1 MKNDHSFYKAAA
13 ALAVLVALA
22 VTSFTWPAANLAP
35 RDLPIGTVGAAAV
48 PAGVEG
54 HRFADEAAARD
65 AIRNREV
72 YGAVAP
78 GRLLVA
84 SAASP
89 AVAQRLRLA
98 APGAAVEDVVP
109 EPAGMALGSLV
120 LPLTLVGVAMGILG
134 FLLFAGRQR
143 LAWLLLAASGAG
155 LLVVGIAQGAF
166 GALAGDWAVN
176 AGVVALALLA
186 VGAAVTG
193 LASSLGRPGI
203 GIAAGLMVL
212 VGNPWSGVTSAPE
225 LLPEPAG
232 TLGQLLPPG
241 AAGSLL
247 RSVAYFDGAAAAAP
261 LVVLAVWALAGLA
274 LVVRAGY
281 AARASSQPVM
291 SSITR

>member
-176 AGVVALALLA
+176 AGVVTLALLA